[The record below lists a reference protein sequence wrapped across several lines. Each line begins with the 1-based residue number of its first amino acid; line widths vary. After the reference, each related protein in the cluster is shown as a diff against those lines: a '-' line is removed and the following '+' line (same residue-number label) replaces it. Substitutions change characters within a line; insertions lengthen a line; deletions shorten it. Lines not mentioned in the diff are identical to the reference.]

1 MSSKERFLY
10 FAIVFFGV
18 YYLVNMYSSN
28 EEEYI
33 NEYNS
38 KIEVL
43 NDKINSLHNVNE
55 DLTLEINVLTN
66 QILALDQ
73 EISKQDSKIVILKKQ
88 TNEKVNNVDSYRDD
102 ELKQFFTER
111 YRQYLDSIKKTDSP
125 SSN

>member
-10 FAIVFFGV
+10 FAIIFFSV

-33 NEYNS
+33 TEYNS
-38 KIEVL
+38 KIEAL

-55 DLTLEINVLTN
+55 NLTLKIDTLTN
-66 QILALDQ
+66 QISVLDQ
-73 EISKQDSKIVILKKQ
+73 EISKQDNKIVILKKQ
-88 TNEKVNNVDSYRDD
+88 TDEKVNNVDSYRYD
-102 ELKQFFTER
+102 ELEQFFTER
-111 YRQYLDSIKKTDSP
+111 YRQYLDSIKKTNSS

>member
-10 FAIVFFGV
+10 FAIIFFSV

-33 NEYNS
+33 TEYNS
-38 KIEVL
+38 KIEAL
-43 NDKINSLHNVNE
+43 NDKINSLHDVNE
-55 DLTLEINVLTN
+55 NLTLEIDVLTT
-66 QILALDQ
+66 QISVLDQ

-102 ELKQFFTER
+102 ELEQFFTER
-111 YRQYLDSIKKTDSP
+111 YRQYLDSIKKTNNS

>member
-1 MSSKERFLY
+1 MSSIERFLY
-10 FAIVFFGV
+10 FALVFFGV
-18 YYLVNMYSSN
+18 YYLVSMYSSN
-28 EEEYI
+28 NEEYI
-33 NEYNS
+33 TEYNN

-43 NDKINSLHNVNE
+43 NDKINSLHSINE
-55 DLTLEINVLTN
+55 DLTSEIDVLTT
-66 QILALDQ
+66 QITLLDQ
-73 EISKQDSKIVILKKQ
+73 EISKQDNKIVILKKQ

>member
-10 FAIVFFGV
+10 FAIIFFSV

-33 NEYNS
+33 TEYNS
-38 KIEVL
+38 KIEAL

-55 DLTLEINVLTN
+55 NLTLKIDTLSN
-66 QILALDQ
+66 QISVLDQ
-73 EISKQDSKIVILKKQ
+73 EISKQDNKIVILKKQ

-102 ELKQFFTER
+102 ELEQFFTER
-111 YRQYLDSIKKTDSP
+111 YRQYLDSIKKTNSS